1 MTESDKNIFKY
12 NLSFYYQSTI
22 IYFIVFI
29 LYVIIRGELVEDSFI
44 FIVKDPIIY
53 FFAFIVVFSLVGLLY
68 NVFRKRFLE
77 ITDEQ
82 ISFIEKSR
90 SKVFRTED
98 IIQIKISKRRER
110 FNNKVFRLIRL
121 KIKNRRRPVII
132 RPSDYENEEV
142 LIKKFQML
150 KEKPRKG

>member
-68 NVFRKRFLE
+68 NVYRKRFLE

-90 SKVFRTED
+90 SKVFRIED

>member
-68 NVFRKRFLE
+68 NVYRKRFLE

>member
-29 LYVIIRGELVEDSFI
+29 LYVLIRGELVEDSFI

-53 FFAFIVVFSLVGLLY
+53 FFGFIVVFSLAGLLY
-68 NVFRKRFLE
+68 NVYRKRFLE
-77 ITDEQ
+77 ITDER

-132 RPSDYENEEV
+132 RPSDYENEEA

>member
-1 MTESDKNIFKY
+1 MTETDKNIFKY

-22 IYFIVFI
+22 IYFVVFI
-29 LYVIIRGELVEDSFI
+29 LYVIIRGEFVEDSFI

-53 FFAFIVVFSLVGLLY
+53 FFGFIVIFSLIGLLY
-68 NVFRKRFLE
+68 NVYRKRFLE

-90 SKVFRTED
+90 LKTFKTED

-121 KIKNRRRPVII
+121 KIKNRRRPIII
-132 RPSDYENEEV
+132 RPSDYENEEA

-150 KEKPRKG
+150 KEKPRKL

>member
-29 LYVIIRGELVEDSFI
+29 LYVLIRGELVEDSFI

-53 FFAFIVVFSLVGLLY
+53 FFGFIVVFSLAGLLY
-68 NVFRKRFLE
+68 NVYRKRFLE

-132 RPSDYENEEV
+132 RPSDYENEEA

>member
-22 IYFIVFI
+22 IYFVVFI

-44 FIVKDPIIY
+44 FIIKDPIIY
-53 FFAFIVVFSLVGLLY
+53 FFGFIVVFSLVGLLY
-68 NVFRKRFLE
+68 NVYRKRFLE
-77 ITDEQ
+77 ITEDQ
-82 ISFIEKSR
+82 VSFIEKSR

-121 KIKNRRRPVII
+121 KIRNRRRPVII
-132 RPSDYENEEV
+132 RPSDYENEEA
-142 LIKKFQML
+142 LIKKFQVL

>member
-53 FFAFIVVFSLVGLLY
+53 FFGFIVVFSLVGLLY
-68 NVFRKRFLE
+68 NVYRKRFLE

-132 RPSDYENEEV
+132 RPSDYENEEA

>member
-29 LYVIIRGELVEDSFI
+29 LYVIILGELVEDSFI

-68 NVFRKRFLE
+68 NVYRKRFLE

>member
-1 MTESDKNIFKY
+1 MTESDKNIFRY

-53 FFAFIVVFSLVGLLY
+53 FLGFIVVFSLAGLLY
-68 NVFRKRFLE
+68 NVYRKRFLE
-77 ITDEQ
+77 ITGEQ

-90 SKVFRTED
+90 SKVFRIED

-132 RPSDYENEEV
+132 RPSDYENEEA

>member
-1 MTESDKNIFKY
+1 MTESDKNIFRY

-53 FFAFIVVFSLVGLLY
+53 FLGFIVVFSLAGLLY
-68 NVFRKRFLE
+68 NVYRKRFLE
-77 ITDEQ
+77 ITGEQ

-90 SKVFRTED
+90 SKVFRIED

-121 KIKNRRRPVII
+121 KIKDRRRPVII
-132 RPSDYENEEV
+132 RPSDYENEEA

>member
-1 MTESDKNIFKY
+1 MTETDKNIFKY

-22 IYFIVFI
+22 IYFVVFI

-53 FFAFIVVFSLVGLLY
+53 FFAFIVIFSLIGLLY
-68 NVFRKRFLE
+68 NVYRKRFLE
-77 ITDEQ
+77 ITNEQ

-90 SKVFRTED
+90 LKTFKTED

-121 KIKNRRRPVII
+121 KIKNRRRPIII

-150 KEKPRKG
+150 KEKPRKL